1 MSEGPPLPSLK
12 ILPENGTLD
21 PITEKTGGEILRY
34 KVSETPDWFE
44 VIGRLRRRYLAGFHA
59 PPPFKAARCATP
71 V

>member
-1 MSEGPPLPSLK
+1 MSEGPPRPSLK

-21 PITEKTGGEILRY
+21 PITEKTGGEMLRY
-34 KVSETPDWFE
+34 KVSETPDCFE

-59 PPPFKAARCATP
+59 PPASKAARCATP